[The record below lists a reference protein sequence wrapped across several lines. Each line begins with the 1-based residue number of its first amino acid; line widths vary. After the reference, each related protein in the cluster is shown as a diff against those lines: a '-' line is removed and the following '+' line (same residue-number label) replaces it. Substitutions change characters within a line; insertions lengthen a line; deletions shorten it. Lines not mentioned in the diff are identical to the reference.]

1 MKKLLLL
8 LFLLISSAAMS
19 QDSTLFDY
27 EWHDK
32 LNSDLEFISFP
43 NPSKGDISVRVYRGS
58 AEEHVLTVSSPTGV
72 VVYSEVFSQ
81 ECDFKMS
88 NLDSGMYLLT
98 VSNDKK
104 RLTQTIFIGVESF

>member
-1 MKKLLLL
+1 MKKLLLI
-8 LFLLISSAAMS
+8 LFLLISSCALT
-19 QDSTLFDY
+19 QDSTLFDS

-43 NPSKGDISVRVYRGS
+43 NPSKGDISVRVYRGN
-58 AEEHVLTVSSPTGV
+58 AEEHALTVSTPTGV
-72 VVYSEVFSQ
+72 VVYSEIFSQ

-88 NLDSGMYLLT
+88 NLEAGVYLLT

-104 RLTQTIFIGVESF
+104 RLTQTIFIGVDSF